1 MSAKYIFVTGGVVSS
16 LGKGLA
22 AASIGALLESR
33 GLRVNLMKFDPYL
46 NVDPGT
52 MSPFQHGEVFVTDDG
67 AETDLDLGHYERFT
81 HAHLS
86 RDNNLTTGRIY
97 ESIITKE
104 RRGDYLGKT
113 VQVIPHVTNEIKN
126 AMRKVAANV
135 DVAIVEIGG
144 TVGDIE
150 SLPFLEAIR
159 QMRQELG
166 RENTV
171 FVHVTLVPWIA
182 AAQELKTK
190 PTQHSVKELLSI
202 GIQADILL
210 CRTDR
215 FLSRDV
221 KSKIAAFCNVEDR
234 AVITAKDVDSIYECP
249 LVFHQEGVDALALKY
264 LHIDAKEADLS
275 KWQDLVH
282 RAYNPQDEVRIGIVG
297 KYVEYEDSYKS
308 LKEALTHGA
317 LAKNLKLRVTWIE
330 AEGLESKHEGDESY
344 KSQLQGFDGILVPG
358 GFGKRGIE
366 GMLNAIRYARENNI
380 PYFGIC
386 LGMQTACIEFARNV
400 CGLAHANSSEFD
412 PAAQH
417 RIIYKL
423 RELTGVEEMGGTMRL
438 GAWTCILQPDSL
450 AAKAYTN
457 SLTGNVSGAATDESQ
472 RNNVILSE
480 AKDLDVS
487 DGSVA
492 AQRENVIQTLSAAK
506 GKDLQSGDVPQNAAA
521 QGQSSRDDHHHQ
533 VLEISERHRHRY
545 EFNREYEAL
554 LTGAGLRITGTTPDA
569 TYVEIVE
576 IPSHPFFL
584 GCQFHPEFKSKPLE
598 PHPLFRAFI
607 EASYGNRQTG
617 QTRIIDAFDSQ
628 SSDAVHLRV
637 D

>member
-22 AASIGALLESR
+22 AASIGCLLESR
-33 GLRVNLMKFDPYL
+33 GLKVNLMKFDPYL

-81 HAHLS
+81 HARLS
-86 RDNNLTTGRIY
+86 RDNNWTTGRIY
-97 ESIITKE
+97 EQIITKE

-113 VQVIPHVTNEIKN
+113 VQVIPHVTNEIKA
-126 AMRKVAANV
+126 AMKKVAQDV
-135 DVAIVEIGG
+135 DIVIVEIGG

-166 RENTV
+166 RDHTI
-171 FVHVTLVPWIA
+171 FVHVTLVPWIGA
-182 AAQELKTK
+182 AGELKTK

-202 GIQADILL
+202 GIQPDILL

-215 FLSRDV
+215 FLSREI
-221 KSKIAAFCNVEDR
+221 KSKIALFCNVEEE
-234 AVITAKDVDSIYECP
+234 AVITAKDVASIYEVP
-249 LVFHQEGVDALALKY
+249 LVFARENVDKLVLRY
-264 LHIDAKEADLS
+264 LRVDAKEPDLGR
-275 KWQDLVH
+275 WEDLVH
-282 RAYNPQDEVRIGIVG
+282 RIYNPKDEVRIAIVG

-308 LKEALTHGA
+308 LKEALVHGA
-317 LAKNLKLRVTWIE
+317 IAHNLKLEATWVE
-330 AEGLESKHEGDESY
+330 AEGLQSKDAKDGGIRACAT
-344 KSQLQGFDGILVPG
+344 QLEGFDGILVPG

-366 GMLNAIRYARENNI
+366 GMLNAIRYAREKKV

-400 CGLAHANSSEFD
+400 CGLADADSSEFN
-412 PAAQH
+412 PATPH

-423 RELTGVEEMGGTMRL
+423 RELRGIDELGGTMRL
-438 GAWTCILQPDSL
+438 GAWACKLEPNSQ
-450 AAKAYTN
+450 AAKAY
-457 SLTGNVSGAATDESQ
+457 GAQ
-472 RNNVILSE
+472 
-480 AKDLDVS
+480 
-487 DGSVA
+487 
-492 AQRENVIQTLSAAK
+492 
-506 GKDLQSGDVPQNAAA
+506 
-521 QGQSSRDDHHHQ
+521 
-533 VLEISERHRHRY
+533 EISERHRHRY
-545 EFNREYEAL
+545 EFNREYEDI
-554 LTGAGLRITGTTPDA
+554 LTGGGLRITGSTPDG

-576 IPSHPFFL
+576 IPDHPYFL

-607 EASYGNRQTG
+607 KASYAHG
-617 QTRIIDAFDSQ
+617 QERRAGQMQEEMEMFRRPE
-628 SSDAVHLRV
+628 RV
-637 D
+637 GKR

>member
-22 AASIGALLESR
+22 AASIGCLLEAR

-81 HAHLS
+81 HARLS

-97 ESIITKE
+97 EQIITKE

-126 AMRKVAANV
+126 AMRKVAQDC

-159 QMRQELG
+159 QMRQDLG
-166 RENTV
+166 RDNTV
-171 FVHVTLVPWIA
+171 FVHVTLIPWIA

-190 PTQHSVKELLSI
+190 PTQHSVKEMLSI
-202 GIQADILL
+202 GIQPDILL

-215 FLSRDV
+215 PVPREMRQ
-221 KSKIAAFCNVEDR
+221 KIALFCNVEEA
-234 AVITAKDVDSIYECP
+234 AVIAARDVPSIYEVP
-249 LVFHQEGVDALALKY
+249 LNFAQEGVDALALKY
-264 LHIDAKEADLS
+264 LRIDAPEPNLT
-275 KWQDLVH
+275 KWQDIVY
-282 RAYNPQDEVRIGIVG
+282 RAYNPKDEVSIGIVG

-308 LKEALTHGA
+308 LKEALVHGA
-317 LAKNLKLRVTWIE
+317 LAHNLKLRVTWIE
-330 AEGLESKHEGDESY
+330 AEGLETTDANGRPTNDYIH
-344 KSQLQGFDGILVPG
+344 QLQGFDGILVPG

-366 GMLNAIRYARENNI
+366 GMLNAIRFARETGT

-400 CGLAHANSSEFD
+400 CGLKDANSSEFD
-412 PAAQH
+412 PATPH
-417 RIIYKL
+417 RVIYKL

-438 GAWTCILQPDSL
+438 GAWPCVLEPNSL
-450 AAKAYTN
+450 AAEAYGT
-457 SLTGNVSGAATDESQ
+457 T
-472 RNNVILSE
+472 
-480 AKDLDVS
+480 
-487 DGSVA
+487 
-492 AQRENVIQTLSAAK
+492 
-506 GKDLQSGDVPQNAAA
+506 
-521 QGQSSRDDHHHQ
+521 
-533 VLEISERHRHRY
+533 EISERHRHRY
-545 EFNREYEAL
+545 EFNREYEAI
-554 LTGAGLRITGTTPDA
+554 LTGGGLRITGTTPDS

-576 IPSHPFFL
+576 IPTHPFFL

-598 PHPLFRAFI
+598 PHPIFRDFI
-607 EASYGNRQTG
+607 AASYRNRVAHTSDLA
-617 QTRIIDAFDSQ
+617 TQ
-628 SSDAVHLRV
+628 SEQSAAYGA
-637 D
+637 

>member
-1 MSAKYIFVTGGVVSS
+1 MSAKYVFVTGGVVSS

-22 AASIGALLESR
+22 AASIGCLLESR
-33 GLRVNLMKFDPYL
+33 GLRVNMMKFDPYL

-81 HAHLS
+81 HAPLS

-97 ESIITKE
+97 EQIILKE

-126 AMRKVAANV
+126 AMRKVSANGA
-135 DVAIVEIGG
+135 DVTIVEIGG

-171 FVHVTLVPWIA
+171 FVHLTLVPWIA

-202 GIQADILL
+202 GIQADILM
-210 CRTDR
+210 CRSER
-215 FLSRDV
+215 ELSSEI
-221 KSKIAAFCNVEDR
+221 KQKIAAFCNVEEL
-234 AVITAKDVDSIYECP
+234 AVIGAQTVPSIYEVP
-249 LVFHQEGVDALALKY
+249 LGFAKQGVDSLILKY
-264 LHIDAKEADLS
+264 LHIEAPAADLTR
-275 KWQDLVH
+275 WQDLVYRCYH
-282 RAYNPQDEVRIGIVG
+282 PKDEVSIAIVG

-317 LAKNLKLRVTWIE
+317 VSQELKLKVTWIE
-330 AEGLESKHEGDESY
+330 AENLESKTPEDRDYEL
-344 KSQLQGFDGILVPG
+344 QLEGFDGILVPG

-366 GMLNAIRYARENNI
+366 GMLNAIRYAREKKV
-380 PYFGIC
+380 PFFGIC

-400 CGLAHANSSEFD
+400 CGLRDANSSEFD
-412 PAAQH
+412 PASPH

-423 RELTGVEEMGGTMRL
+423 RELLGVEEMGGTMRL
-438 GAWTCILQPDSL
+438 GAWACILQKDSL
-450 AAKAYTN
+450 AYRAYGVT
-457 SLTGNVSGAATDESQ
+457 
-472 RNNVILSE
+472 
-480 AKDLDVS
+480 
-487 DGSVA
+487 
-492 AQRENVIQTLSAAK
+492 
-506 GKDLQSGDVPQNAAA
+506 
-521 QGQSSRDDHHHQ
+521 
-533 VLEISERHRHRY
+533 EISERHRHRY
-545 EFNREYEAL
+545 EFNREYEAQ
-554 LTGAGLRITGTTPDA
+554 LTAGGLRLSGTTPDA

-576 IPSHPFFL
+576 IPGHPYFL

-598 PHPLFRAFI
+598 PHPLFREFI
-607 EASYGNRQTG
+607 VASYKNRQARMPAGSRTE
-617 QTRIIDAFDSQ
+617 
-628 SSDAVHLRV
+628 AVAAQESV
-637 D
+637 AAQD